1 MSIHFGKEKF
11 HSGMLCLVEAGDIH
25 SRVAAALTQHLLHIK
40 GSEDLPESVS
50 NQFSSFCDS
59 LGIEA
64 NGHVSEHLSKMSDLE
79 VEHIAKNIVS
89 LYEKLL
95 TS

>member
-11 HSGMLCLVEAGDIH
+11 HAGMLCLVEAGDIH

-40 GSEDLPESVS
+40 ASEDLPESIR
-50 NQFSSFCDS
+50 NDFSSFCDS
-59 LGIEA
+59 LDIDT
-64 NGHVSEHLSKMSDLE
+64 NGHVSEHLSTMPDLE
-79 VEHIAKNIVS
+79 VEHLAKRIVS